1 MGMTYIDV
9 ITLIFGESEFTSADL
24 AARIGSR
31 RAPKLLNELK
41 MRGFVARV
49 ARGRYRVLRPSER
62 PDLREHEWN
71 KTRSIILA
79 GPEPKAWTGASAVEL
94 WTGMRYSLA
103 PTVFLREFH
112 VAIPEGRSTMWKNY
126 LKSHGIPT
134 GVKRKI
140 GVSVKLI
147 PTRNLRIEQLLGE
160 PVISR
165 EETVKMIREHPS
177 MYASAEDLLI
187 S

>member
-1 MGMTYIDV
+1 MGTTYFDI
-9 ITLIFGESEFTSADL
+9 ITLIFGESEFTSAEL
-24 AARIGSR
+24 AARIGTS

-41 MRGFVARV
+41 MRGYVTRL
-49 ARGRYRVLRPSER
+49 ARGRYRVLKPSER
-62 PDLREHEWN
+62 PDIREHEWN
-71 KTRSIILA
+71 KARRIILA
-79 GPEPKAWTGASAVEL
+79 GPEPKAWTDASAVEL

-103 PTVFLREFH
+103 PSVFLREFH
-112 VAIPEGRSTMWKNY
+112 VAIPEGRIIMWKNY

-134 GVKRKI
+134 GAKRKI

-147 PTRNLRIEQLLGE
+147 PSRGLKVEQLLGE